1 MFRSR
6 RTHEALAK
14 LAAIDQVQAVIEF
27 RPDGTILTANQNFL
41 NTLGYTLHEILGKH
55 HRMFVE
61 PAHRESAEYREFWE
75 RLRAGE
81 HQSAQF
87 KRIDKGGNEIW
98 IEASYNPI
106 RDRRGRVSK
115 IVKFAID
122 VTAQKMAFADLRG
135 QVDAINKSH
144 AVIEFGLD
152 GAILTANQNFLD
164 ALGYTLPEIQGQHHR
179 MFVEPAH
186 RESAEYREFWD
197 RLRAGEHRTA
207 QFKRIAKGGREIWID
222 AAYSPIVDLDGRPF
236 KVVKYTRDITGQVTL
251 LANLKTLID
260 RNFGEIDSAIEN
272 SSKQAGFVGDGVQR
286 AMLTVQTIA
295 SSTEELA
302 ASVREIA
309 NMMLQSKSA
318 TDSAHEQTALADE
331 ATRRLTTTS
340 ASMGSVVELIRNIAG
355 QINLLALNAT
365 IESARAGDAGKGF
378 AVVAGEVKNLA
389 QQARKATDQIAQ
401 EIERLQ
407 GVSDEVAAALAEI
420 SKSIG
425 SVREYVSGT
434 ASAVEEQ
441 AAVTQGM
448 SSEMQTVAASVGAI
462 NDNVGQISASV
473 HQVAHAVDGTRSAAQ
488 VLVR

>member
-1 MFRSR
+1 MLSMFRSR

-14 LAAIDQVQAVIEF
+14 LAAIDQAQAVIEF
-27 RPDGTILTANQNFL
+27 RLDGTILTANQNFL
-41 NTLGYTLHEILGKH
+41 STLGYTLPEIQGKPH
-55 HRMFVE
+55 SMFVE
-61 PAHRESAEYREFWE
+61 PTHRESPEYRAFWDK
-75 RLRAGE
+75 LRAGE
-81 HQSAQF
+81 PQTAQF
-87 KRIDKGGNEIW
+87 KRVGMHGKEVW
-98 IEASYNPI
+98 IEASYSPI
-106 RDRRGRVSK
+106 PDRRGRPSK
-115 IVKFAID
+115 VVKHAVD
-122 VTAQKMAFADLRG
+122 VTRQKMELAELRA
-135 QVDAINKSH
+135 QVDAISKSQ
-144 AVIEFGLD
+144 AVIEFRLD
-152 GAILTANQNFLD
+152 GTIVTANPNFLD
-164 ALGYTLPEIQGQHHR
+164 ALGYTLPEVQGKHHS

-186 RESAEYREFWD
+186 RESPEYREFWN
-197 RLRAGEHRTA
+197 RLAAGEYQAA
-207 QFKRIAKGGREIWID
+207 QFKRIGKHGKEVWIE
-222 AAYSPIVDLDGRPF
+222 ASYNPVLGLDGRPS
-236 KVVKYTRDITGQVTL
+236 KVVKYATEITSQIVL
-251 LANLKTLID
+251 VANLKTLID
-260 RNFGEIDSAIEN
+260 EVDSAVER
-272 SSKQAGFVGDGVQR
+272 SSERAGRVGDGVQQT
-286 AMLTVQTIA
+286 MLTVQTMA

-318 TDSAHEQTALADE
+318 TDAAHEQTALADE

-340 ASMGSVVELIRNIAG
+340 ASMGGVVELIRNIAG

-378 AVVAGEVKNLA
+378 AVVAGEVKSLA

-401 EIERLQ
+401 EIEKLQ

-420 SKSIG
+420 AKSVG

-434 ASAVEEQ
+434 ASAVEQQ

-462 NDNVGQISASV
+462 NDNVSQISASV